1 MNEEFIKMLTSF
13 YQQENRAALAMLRR
27 GLGKQPGEAMEV
39 YRYIG
44 NFAAKVN
51 TDREA
56 DLHTVATLF
65 GLYPSPSREG
75 DRYDSNLGASVSELS
90 TKTNSDSIE
99 KRFVALLDAHAD
111 DLPNHLRQMVGLLK
125 ANDVKLNWLQLL
137 NDLNWWDS
145 DGRDVQRRW
154 AKSFWKEKKTNN

>member
-1 MNEEFIKMLTSF
+1 MNEEFIEMLAGF
-13 YQQENRAALAMLRR
+13 HRQENRAALAMLRR

-44 NFAAKVN
+44 NFAANAKGR
-51 TDREA
+51 REG

-65 GLYPSPSREG
+65 GFYPSLSREG
-75 DRYDSNLGASVSELS
+75 NQYDSNLGASVSELS
-90 TKTNSDSIE
+90 AKTKSDSIE
-99 KRFVALLDAHAD
+99 KRFVALLDAHSD

-125 ANDVKLNWLQLL
+125 ANDVKINWLQLL

-154 AKSFWKEKKTNN
+154 AKSFQWK